1 MDSVSRVPAGL
12 VLPLVLR
19 TKPCTEEPFLPPFPH
34 ADSSLQGL
42 AELGQTSRLLH
53 CSQGTAFLTTL
64 VGIVQHWWQ
73 FSDMASFLW
82 LILYTESQT
91 QGCSLS
97 KGGRLGKP
105 VKGTS

>member
-1 MDSVSRVPAGL
+1 MDSVSWVPAGL

-19 TKPCTEEPFLPPFPH
+19 TRPCTEEPFLPPFPH
-34 ADSSLQGL
+34 SDSSLQGL

-64 VGIVQHWWQ
+64 VGILQHWWQ

-82 LILYTESQT
+82 LIVYTESQT
-91 QGCSLS
+91 PGLQPQQGGPSRKAS
-97 KGGRLGKP
+97 
-105 VKGTS
+105 